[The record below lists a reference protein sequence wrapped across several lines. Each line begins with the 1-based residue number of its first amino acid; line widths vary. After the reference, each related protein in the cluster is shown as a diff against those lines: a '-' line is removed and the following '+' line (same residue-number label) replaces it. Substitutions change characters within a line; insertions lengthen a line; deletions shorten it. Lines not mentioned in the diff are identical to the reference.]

1 MSFLG
6 FLQPI
11 GSPDPAETRELRFG
25 CHYFLNARIFTYPI
39 TQHLVEFPFKLE
51 LAPPAELADMLLGG
65 ELDMA
70 FIPAIEYARSDKLRI
85 VPGFGIASLG
95 EVKTVVMFSRYE
107 LDTVKSIKLDN
118 RSRTSVTLLKILL
131 KDYFKRDVEFTTPSR
146 NDDILES
153 AADGALLIGDET
165 FDINPTDY
173 NLYDLSKAWHE
184 FTGKPFVF
192 ALLCVAEGVNA
203 DSAIAALHHAKVT
216 GMEKLDEL
224 CHYASMELELDEAF
238 CKDYLTNCIRYEL
251 DGSDIDGLKL
261 FFKMA
266 HKNGLIE
273 NNPKLNFYR

>member
-6 FLQPI
+6 FLQPT
-11 GSPDPAETRELRFG
+11 GSPDPTKTRELRFG

-39 TQHLVEFPFKLE
+39 TQRLIEFPYKLE

-65 ELDMA
+65 DLDMA
-70 FIPAIEYARSDKLRI
+70 FIPAIEYARSDSLRI

-95 EVKTVVMFSRYE
+95 EVKTVVMLSRYE
-107 LDTVKSIKLDN
+107 LDTVKNIALDN
-118 RSRTSVTLLKILL
+118 RSRTSVALLKILL
-131 KDYFKRDVEFTTPSR
+131 KDYFKRDVEFTTPAPDS
-146 NDDILES
+146 NLLES
-153 AADGALLIGDET
+153 SADGALIIGDET

-173 NLYDLSKAWHE
+173 NLYDLSKAWYE

-203 DSAIAALHHAKVT
+203 DSAIAALHQAKIK
-216 GMEKLDEL
+216 GMEHLDDL
-224 CHYASMELELDEAF
+224 CHTAAMELEIEESF
-238 CKDYLTNCIRYEL
+238 CRDYLTNCMRYEL
-251 DGSDIDGLKL
+251 NDKDIEGLKL

-273 NNPKLNFYR
+273 RNPKLNFYK